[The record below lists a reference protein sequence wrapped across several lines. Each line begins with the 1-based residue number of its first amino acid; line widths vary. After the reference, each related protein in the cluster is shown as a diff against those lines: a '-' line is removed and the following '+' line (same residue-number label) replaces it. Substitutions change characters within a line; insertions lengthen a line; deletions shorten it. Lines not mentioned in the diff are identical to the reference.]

1 MNELFDI
8 TNCYQDSN
16 YYYFF
21 RALNKRDMT
30 GIRNGSTLDSNGHI
44 SKIVTDSTFYNN
56 RNRYNEESELTLE
69 EMINHVK
76 THYDKDTNCISLSSD
91 ANVCLTYGR
100 SDYEDKYVIIKVSK
114 DELGKTTF
122 NAGKYI
128 YDEILKRVNAYL
140 GEHQTDLTDLQKY
153 YVESIK
159 NISTKEQLDNLK
171 KTLPEEYVDK
181 TNDEFQNGLEFIKSK
196 PYEAYSD
203 IENLAK
209 DKLVMLLDV
218 LDFEVVK
225 GKTNRFVVQTMGS
238 AFSSREL
245 EYYKEVPQEK
255 IVEMPT
261 SLVEIMALI
270 QQVPETE
277 EIKEIKNYL
286 ITHLEEVRQS
296 TKEVDYSHFNPEESG
311 FKFR

>member
-1 MNELFDI
+1 M
-8 TNCYQDSN
+8 
-16 YYYFF
+16 
-21 RALNKRDMT
+21 
-30 GIRNGSTLDSNGHI
+30 
-44 SKIVTDSTFYNN
+44 V
-56 RNRYNEESELTLE
+56 
-69 EMINHVK
+69 NHVK

-100 SDYEDKYVIIKVSK
+100 SDYEDKYVIIKVPK
-114 DELGKTTF
+114 DELGHTTF

-128 YDEILKRVNAYL
+128 YEEILKRVNTYL
-140 GEHQTDLTDLQKY
+140 EEHQADLTDLQKY
-153 YVESIK
+153 YIESLK

-171 KTLPEEYVDK
+171 KTLPEEYIDK

-196 PYEAYSD
+196 PYEGYSD
-203 IENLAK
+203 TENLAK

-225 GKTNRFVVQTMGS
+225 GKSNRFVIQTMGS

-245 EYYKEVPQEK
+245 EYYKEVPHEK

-277 EIKEIKNYL
+277 EIK
-286 ITHLEEVRQS
+286 
-296 TKEVDYSHFNPEESG
+296 
-311 FKFR
+311 

>member
-1 MNELFDI
+1 MVISVKLLLTVLFIIIKIDI
-8 TNCYQDSN
+8 MKNQN
-16 YYYFF
+16 
-21 RALNKRDMT
+21 
-30 GIRNGSTLDSNGHI
+30 
-44 SKIVTDSTFYNN
+44 
-56 RNRYNEESELTLE
+56 LTLE
-69 EMINHVK
+69 EMVNHVK

-100 SDYEDKYVIIKVSK
+100 SDYEDKYVIVKVPK
-114 DELGKTTF
+114 KELGHTTF

-128 YDEILKRVNAYL
+128 YEEILKRVNAYIE
-140 GEHQTDLTDLQKY
+140 EHQADLTDLQKY
-153 YVESIK
+153 YIESLK

-181 TNDEFQNGLEFIKSK
+181 TNEEFQNGLEFIKSK
-196 PYEAYSD
+196 PYEGYSD
-203 IENLAK
+203 NENLAK

-218 LDFEVVK
+218 LDFEVVR
-225 GKTNRFVVQTMGS
+225 GKTNRFVIQTMGS

-286 ITHLEEVRQS
+286 LTHLDRS
-296 TKEVDYSHFNPEESG
+296 KTKYKRS
-311 FKFR
+311 RL

>member
-1 MNELFDI
+1 MDELFNI
-8 TNCYQDSN
+8 TNCYQDDN

-21 RALNKRDMT
+21 RALNKRDMA
-30 GIRNGSTLDSNGHI
+30 GIRDKSILDEAGRI
-44 SKIVTDSTFYNN
+44 SKIVTDSTFYNHKD
-56 RNRYNEESELTLE
+56 RYNEESELTLE
-69 EMINHVK
+69 EMVNHVK

-100 SDYEDKYVIIKVSK
+100 SDYEDKYVIVKVPK
-114 DELGKTTF
+114 KELGMTTF

-128 YDEILKRVNAYL
+128 YDEILKRVNTYIT
-140 GEHQTDLTDLQKY
+140 EHEDDLTDLQKY
-153 YVESIK
+153 YIESLK
-159 NISTKEQLDNLK
+159 NISTKEQLESLK

-181 TNDEFQNGLEFIKSK
+181 TNDEFQNGLDFIKSK
-196 PYEAYSD
+196 PYEGYSD
-203 IENLAK
+203 SENLAK

-225 GKTNRFVVQTMGS
+225 GKTNRFVIQTMGS

-277 EIKEIKNYL
+277 EIKEIKSY
-286 ITHLEEVRQS
+286 
-296 TKEVDYSHFNPEESG
+296 
-311 FKFR
+311 